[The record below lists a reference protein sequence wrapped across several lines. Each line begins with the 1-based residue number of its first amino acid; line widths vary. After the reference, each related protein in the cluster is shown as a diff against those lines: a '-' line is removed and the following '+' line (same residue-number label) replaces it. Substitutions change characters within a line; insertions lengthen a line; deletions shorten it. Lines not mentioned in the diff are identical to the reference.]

1 MTTST
6 EAPTPRPLRALTPLE
21 ARIVGVLVEKQHTVP
36 DTYPL
41 SLNALAAGC
50 SQKTARSPVMS
61 VSEAEVLRAI
71 EDLKQVS
78 LVFEGSSSRVPRFE
92 HNLNRV
98 LGIPSQAVAL
108 LTVLLLRGAQT
119 AAELRLNSARLHGFA
134 DVSSVESFLDEL
146 AERSPPLVVKLPRA
160 PGERESRWMHLLC
173 GELSAAAHAPAAARA
188 AGEAGG
194 EPSAGVCAADFEA
207 LRDDHDRLAG
217 EVARLRR
224 LVERMAD
231 ELGIDAGAAD

>member
-1 MTTST
+1 M
-6 EAPTPRPLRALTPLE
+6 
-21 ARIVGVLVEKQHTVP
+21 
-36 DTYPL
+36 
-41 SLNALAAGC
+41 
-50 SQKTARSPVMS
+50 
-61 VSEAEVLRAI
+61 
-71 EDLKQVS
+71 
-78 LVFEGSSSRVPRFE
+78 
-92 HNLNRV
+92 
-98 LGIPSQAVAL
+98 
-108 LTVLLLRGAQT
+108 
-119 AAELRLNSARLHGFA
+119 
-134 DVSSVESFLDEL
+134 
-146 AERSPPLVVKLPRA
+146 KLPRA